1 MRAKEHPQY
10 ISGLTDWTEGSES
23 EQSEL
28 CRNMSGDF
36 KLIAPV
42 YSCVAHRFNRHVY
55 TANGDSAP
63 REVCTTRDHMYLN
76 LHLSKTEHEYY

>member
-10 ISGLTDWTEGSES
+10 ISGLTDWAEGSES
-23 EQSEL
+23 ERSEL
-28 CRNMSGDF
+28 SIMCQGIS
-36 KLIAPV
+36 IAPV
-42 YSCVAHRFNRHVY
+42 YSCGAHRFNRHVY

-63 REVCTTRDHMYLN
+63 QEVCTARDHMYFN